1 MVLGGTGK
9 GMVEAAIVW
18 IIITMLC
25 ALIIWFVPQFVT
37 AVIQNNQ
44 FLLDNPFPLLYREL
58 TESDA

>member
-25 ALIIWFVPQFVT
+25 ALIIWFAPQFVT

-44 FLLDNPFPLLYREL
+44 FLLNNPFPFLYR
-58 TESDA
+58 